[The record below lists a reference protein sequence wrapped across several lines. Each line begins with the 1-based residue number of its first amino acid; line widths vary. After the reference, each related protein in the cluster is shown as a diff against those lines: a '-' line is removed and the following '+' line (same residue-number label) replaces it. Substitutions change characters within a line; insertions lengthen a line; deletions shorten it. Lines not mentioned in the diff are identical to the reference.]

1 MPILDAVVWEF
12 LKTFGQDLLVAVRN
26 TKPSGNIEDLKKEIS
41 NLEQRKRELDERR
54 TVAAN
59 IYRRN
64 RKRPTALQ
72 DYDAE
77 MSSIDNEERAIQK
90 RINEKES
97 LIKQIDISRN
107 RNNEIEQAIELYEK
121 DKLQIRN
128 VIREF
133 VKEITVVYSDIKY
146 IILDIKSLLYYV
158 VSASNELGDSVEG
171 EYYAI
176 IDKHDN
182 HRVRF
187 AFSRLT
193 NDFYFDTDKFVVSG
207 KEVAL
212 DEYATIFKD
221 PIKYDEMMKSK
232 GVPLSAAHCS
242 IVESDNL
249 VKLDVYQKD

>member
-1 MPILDAVVWEF
+1 M
-12 LKTFGQDLLVAVRN
+12 
-26 TKPSGNIEDLKKEIS
+26 
-41 NLEQRKRELDERR
+41 
-54 TVAAN
+54 
-59 IYRRN
+59 
-64 RKRPTALQ
+64 
-72 DYDAE
+72 
-77 MSSIDNEERAIQK
+77 
-90 RINEKES
+90 
-97 LIKQIDISRN
+97 
-107 RNNEIEQAIELYEK
+107 
-121 DKLQIRN
+121 QIRN
-128 VIREF
+128 VIREY

-249 VKLDVYQKD
+249 VKLDVYQND